1 MKRIMRFV
9 YNAAALVFLGFCMR
23 WLCAYGREW
32 RFGKFWTPT
41 PILTVGEPVTSVEG
55 MLAVSGALPYLTLL
69 MLGFIVCQ
77 IARVALHSY
86 LIPKR
91 LEKLRRELEGI
102 KHLPDGEHQVA
113 FAKIMARHRKRY
125 R

>member
-1 MKRIMRFV
+1 M
-9 YNAAALVFLGFCMR
+9 AAQAPSRSSRSKIPGNRLVETPYAGFLFRCYSR
-23 WLCAYGREW
+23 
-32 RFGKFWTPT
+32 
-41 PILTVGEPVTSVEG
+41 
-55 MLAVSGALPYLTLL
+55 PYLYLL

-91 LEKLRRELEGI
+91 LEKLRRELDGI

-113 FAKIMARHRKRY
+113 FVKIMARHRKQGR
-125 R
+125 